1 MSRKEKIDEVNGIQ
15 LHIQFCSFEKN
26 SRYLQEYLGFG
37 WQKNNADK
45 SIPLPVAI
53 TGGTLIFFCNHTKD
67 YGSGPCCE
75 PSLTSYVV
83 HHSKFSIYRVINL
96 KVGKVLSL
104 HSSMHHVNGLRSII
118 FYSTMFD
125 VFYIKIS
132 LV

>member
-53 TGGTLIFFCNHTKD
+53 IGPGAVHSNVSDEWIWWGHGLWRVMRQLLI
-67 YGSGPCCE
+67 P
-75 PSLTSYVV
+75 
-83 HHSKFSIYRVINL
+83 
-96 KVGKVLSL
+96 
-104 HSSMHHVNGLRSII
+104 GLENIER
-118 FYSTMFD
+118 
-125 VFYIKIS
+125 
-132 LV
+132 